1 MPQFD
6 HSTLVIVDN
15 LADRRD
21 ASDGHSRYGAYIAH
35 HADLFHEDGEPLRQV
50 EFAAAAWRTATSP
63 VMAPAYAAV
72 RPDIDRVE
80 VYVDHDGGV
89 QFCAKVGLRHN
100 ALANLPTR
108 YPLDW
113 ERAPWSRPGES
124 WPALV
129 TPERADRPAVLVT
142 ASVLLPIPAT
152 ILAAPTTARPGRTLT
167 NEAKAVV
174 AALAEHANRN
184 LAPLVT
190 ELLGR
195 AK

>member
-1 MPQFD
+1 MPQFG
-6 HSTLVIVDN
+6 HSTVIIVDN

-35 HADLFHEDGEPLRQV
+35 HADRFHEDGEPLRPV
-50 EFAAAAWRTATSP
+50 DFAAAAWRTATSP
-63 VMAPAYAAV
+63 VMAPGYAVV
-72 RPDIDRVE
+72 RPDLDRVE
-80 VYVDHDGGV
+80 VYVDHDGGA

-100 ALANLPTR
+100 ALAHRPTGR
-108 YPLDW
+108 LLDW
-113 ERAPWSRPGES
+113 ERSPWSRPGES

-129 TPERADRPAVLVT
+129 SPERTDRPAVLVT
-142 ASVLLPIPAT
+142 ATVLLPIPDT
-152 ILAAPTTARPGRTLT
+152 ILVAPTTARPGRTLT
-167 NEAKAVV
+167 DEAKAVV